1 MMSNS
6 ESILFCSPTGS
17 NTVRGIDSFGQ
28 GRFAAPRGARLHNGV
43 DFNVEAGGDVYS
55 PIFGKVVR
63 VAVPY
68 RSDERYKGL
77 VIEGV
82 GRYEGY
88 SVKLFY
94 LDPMKGIVG
103 RTVKQGEVIGTAQD
117 LTIKYSGITNHIHF
131 EITFKGAQID
141 PSRFL
146 EKEESCKS

>member
-1 MMSNS
+1 MTIS
-6 ESILFCSPTGS
+6 ESSLFCSPTGS
-17 NTVRGIDSFGQ
+17 NIVRVSDVFGQ
-28 GRFAAPRGARLHNGV
+28 GRFGASRGARLHNGV
-43 DFNVEAGGDVYS
+43 DFYVEAGHDVYS

-68 RSDERYKGL
+68 KSDERFKGL

-82 GRYEGY
+82 GRYQGY

-94 LDPMKGIVG
+94 LDPHKGIVG
-103 RTVKQGEVIGTAQD
+103 KTVKQGEVIGTAQD

-131 EITFKGAQID
+131 EITFKGILID

-146 EKEESCKS
+146 EKEESCKV